1 MHIPHEHAEHAR
13 VGVVLCLYDYLVGNT
28 PKVIIA
34 REFNYSHLKLRAT
47 VRDNVKKTE
56 LQGSTYNHGFI

>member
-1 MHIPHEHAEHAR
+1 MHIPHEHTEHQSR
-13 VGVVLCLYDYLVGNT
+13 GSPLSIYLVGNT